1 MIIERLL
8 IVITKATVVIVK
20 ILVKIWYFNIV
31 FLLILSDKYLSILMH
46 FLVSKVL
53 IWMVVKSFK
62 MKSSKTVCILFILEA
77 LTAPIVIE
85 FFPYELVR
93 NEGLGNA
100 QLGCNCAY

>member
-8 IVITKATVVIVK
+8 IVITKATIVIVK

-31 FLLILSDKYLSILMH
+31 FLLILSDKYLTILMH

-62 MKSSKTVCILFILEA
+62 MASSKTVFILEA
-77 LTAPIVIE
+77 LTAPTVIE

-93 NEGLGNA
+93 NEGFGNE